1 MNKIN
6 PMTKKELEKLPKKD
20 LISLIV
26 KLQDTCLDLQDV
38 NENLQLAKTESSNI
52 ISSKDDIYL
61 GEILPPEHVRLYSKS
76 YNNPFL
82 GLEIKGGELYERYV
96 CDFMLTA
103 NILVFKYRTMTAL
116 GAIEDKIA
124 NAIRESSMNLTK
136 EHVEEIKEKGL
147 EQFVRDYFGFID
159 IVSNKNILPF
169 SKYTFV

>member
-26 KLQDTCLDLQDV
+26 KLQDSKLELEETIQKL
-38 NENLQLAKTESSNI
+38 NETQTESSNI

-82 GLEIKGGELYERYV
+82 GLEIKGGELYDRYV
-96 CDFMLTA
+96 CDFMM
-103 NILVFKYRTMTAL
+103 NENSLVFKYRTMTAF
-116 GAIEDKIA
+116 GMIEDKIA
-124 NAIRESSMNLTK
+124 NAIRESSLNLNN